1 MKLSYSVIKLL
12 FINLHSFDIPI
23 KDLIRKFLQDKPAIK
38 SYIET
43 LQHDID
49 VIGDDFETTHLHKS
63 IKELNSLL

>member
-12 FINLHSFDIPI
+12 FINLHSFDIPMKELI
-23 KDLIRKFLQDKPAIK
+23 KQFLRDKPAIK

-63 IKELNSLL
+63 IKELSSLL